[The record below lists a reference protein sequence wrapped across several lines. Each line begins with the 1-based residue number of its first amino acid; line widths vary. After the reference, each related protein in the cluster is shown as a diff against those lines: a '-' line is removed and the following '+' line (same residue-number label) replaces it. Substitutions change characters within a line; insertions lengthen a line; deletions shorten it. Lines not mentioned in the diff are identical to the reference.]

1 MTASSASPQE
11 QFPHVRHTPVATD
24 SMDPSSIARVIDFT
38 HFQETGQRVEVAGQ
52 ETQDGRRYIG
62 LISSNAIDFGQAG
75 SSEAAYTPTRTERVV
90 GAALNLKGAIKET
103 LALNPVPA
111 ERRPVYRPE
120 DNARELAKLNRSIG
134 KNKLL

>member
-1 MTASSASPQE
+1 MAITSAQE
-11 QFPHVRHTPVATD
+11 QFQHPRHIPASPAGV
-24 SMDPSSIARVIDFT
+24 DPSSVARVIDFT
-38 HFQETGQRVEVAGQ
+38 HFQETGERVEAVGQVAH
-52 ETQDGRRYIG
+52 EGRRHIG
-62 LISSNAIDFGQAG
+62 LISSNHIDFGQAG